1 MAYETEIAK
10 LEAILNEGT
19 GRVTIDGVTVQ
30 YSLADVRKR
39 LTELMQKQNAAKRP
53 RVARINLSTGF

>member
-1 MAYETEIAK
+1 MALADDIAK

-30 YSLADVRKR
+30 YDLGEVRQRLAALKR
-39 LTELMQKQNAAKRP
+39 REDAAKRP
-53 RVARINLSTGF
+53 RAAAIDLSGF